1 MFDNYIFVIV
11 LVLFFTV
18 NCQECERLVSLPA
31 KQPVLRYEFNFS
43 IPDVYV
49 QLENPNGTPIFQAF
63 CTSTTCQSAE
73 YINSTLDPSGD
84 IATGKF
90 HIKLNSFGGGQQG
103 NYTLWTEG
111 RKTFLK
117 CIKLYLLG
125 KPRPSNIIANRVPY
139 EGEAVILTCH
149 SISTT
154 DPPGHDL
161 VMSYTWTEDGTM
173 LTSGGRFT
181 LLPNTAATLTITKVQ
196 QSDELSQFACTGT
209 EELGLPSD
217 SSAAF
222 QITVYYGPDN
232 IAFNSTGISQAVSEG
247 DSFPP
252 VACLADCKPSC
263 IFRWTKD
270 QSSVST
276 SAVLDLG
283 IVGSDDMGIYTCT
296 GTHSVY
302 TTYTDTKTYSVTV
315 TYGPNNVSISPST
328 TSYTTTEGDSQGEI
342 TCSAVCNPECA
353 YTWSKV
359 GATGTV
365 RNNAILNLGQ
375 LTRQEAGS
383 YICSASN
390 PSSSTTRT
398 GPIVVVEVIY
408 GPSIVSLSPSTT
420 SYTKPEG
427 GTLGD
432 ITCSAVCHLE
442 CVYTWSKIGTTRTG
456 RNNAILNLGQLTRQE
471 AGSYICTA
479 TNPSSSTTRN
489 SSTVVVNVIFGPN
502 TSLINPSNMNY
513 TINENQPII
522 TIVCSASC
530 YPTCTYSWR
539 KTTPTP
545 SSASNNHNLALGEV
559 TRNEAGTYQCEA
571 TNPTSNE
578 TATSVVV
585 NINVRYGPDSAT
597 LGVPSKYT
605 TTEGDTLLNVTC
617 SSVCWPGCSYTWR
630 NLTNNAIMSQNR
642 SLTFGPV
649 DRYMTD
655 TYRCDVANIYT
666 AYNKTTRSELQLLV
680 KYAPDVSI
688 VQSASSLT
696 EGSPLILTCSANGYP
711 SQYTYTGFNQTFGT
725 TAIPNDNT
733 EEAGVRDNI
742 SVRIASLALQDTGL
756 YTCTVHNNVKDIND
770 NLIQSESTQIDVK
783 VKPQTFL
790 AEDRFAAPTGGQ
802 VNISVPIYSNP
813 VFSDYGYYRYDG
825 YHVKEDDK
833 YEFTQINAL
842 IQTQFYGRSVTLQGL
857 VVQMTIQNL
866 TEVDFGLYTF
876 WIKNEIGNTSV
887 EVNVSARSI
896 PSQPMQL
903 NVTVNENT
911 PSFEWRKGFNGGFVQ
926 TFLLQTSS
934 TSDTQLW
941 TNRTSILETDTTYIG
956 DTGFYRVNITK
967 FEFGHFD
974 ARLIAYNELG
984 NADPAHFQP
993 FDVIN
998 MLEEEQTKPSNG
1010 AIIGAATGG
1019 GLAGVLLLGAAV
1031 FFLVRRRPFTK
1042 GQSKEDRN
1050 ALKNDHALKGITEP
1064 EDDDIPDEVENAMYV
1079 GAGEAANVYSKPVK
1093 KTTSQVA
1100 QTNPGDI
1107 YAVVD
1112 KPKGKKKKR

>member
-1 MFDNYIFVIV
+1 GPESETLSHYI
-11 LVLFFTV
+11 T
-18 NCQECERLVSLPA
+18 
-31 KQPVLRYEFNFS
+31 
-43 IPDVYV
+43 
-49 QLENPNGTPIFQAF
+49 
-63 CTSTTCQSAE
+63 
-73 YINSTLDPSGD
+73 
-84 IATGKF
+84 
-90 HIKLNSFGGGQQG
+90 
-103 NYTLWTEG
+103 NYTKTEG
-111 RKTFLK
+111 VTYNVPVNLYARLCVYLHT
-117 CIKLYLLG
+117 IK
-125 KPRPSNIIANRVPY
+125 
-139 EGEAVILTCH
+139 
-149 SISTT
+149 
-154 DPPGHDL
+154 
-161 VMSYTWTEDGTM
+161 YTKTED
-173 LTSGGRFT
+173 
-181 LLPNTAATLTITKVQ
+181 
-196 QSDELSQFACTGT
+196 
-209 EELGLPSD
+209 
-217 SSAAF
+217 
-222 QITVYYGPDN
+222 
-232 IAFNSTGISQAVSEG
+232 
-247 DSFPP
+247 
-252 VACLADCKPSC
+252 
-263 IFRWTKD
+263 
-270 QSSVST
+270 
-276 SAVLDLG
+276 
-283 IVGSDDMGIYTCT
+283 
-296 GTHSVY
+296 
-302 TTYTDTKTYSVTV
+302 
-315 TYGPNNVSISPST
+315 
-328 TSYTTTEGDSQGEI
+328 
-342 TCSAVCNPECA
+342 
-353 YTWSKV
+353 
-359 GATGTV
+359 
-365 RNNAILNLGQ
+365 
-375 LTRQEAGS
+375 
-383 YICSASN
+383 
-390 PSSSTTRT
+390 
-398 GPIVVVEVIY
+398 

-489 SSTVVVNVIFGPN
+489 SSTVVVNVICELKMARGIYLKEKRRYQHAIMYSCYDLLFPVGPN

-585 NINVRYGPDSAT
+585 NINVRWTRFSHIGRT
-597 LGVPSKYT
+597 LKVHNDGRRHSPERY
-605 TTEGDTLLNVTC
+605 LLFC
-617 SSVCWPGCSYTWR
+617 LLAWLFIHLEKFDKQRYH
-630 NLTNNAIMSQNR
+630 NR

-666 AYNKTTRSELQLLV
+666 AYNKTTRN
-680 KYAPDVSI
+680 APDVSI

-1112 KPKGKKKKR
+1112 KPKGKKKKGKTAAGTSGHSKQLNDSQETYENAGFVSTEPSKEVGCVSY

>member
-1 MFDNYIFVIV
+1 MLFYTHIFY
-11 LVLFFTV
+11 FTV

-196 QSDELSQFACTGT
+196 QSDELSQFACT
-209 EELGLPSD
+209 D
-217 SSAAF
+217 
-222 QITVYYGPDN
+222 GPDN

-359 GATGTV
+359 GATGT
-365 RNNAILNLGQ
+365 

-398 GPIVVVEVIY
+398 GPIVVVEVIC
-408 GPSIVSLSPSTT
+408 
-420 SYTKPEG
+420 K
-427 GTLGD
+427 
-432 ITCSAVCHLE
+432 
-442 CVYTWSKIGTTRTG
+442 
-456 RNNAILNLGQLTRQE
+456 
-471 AGSYICTA
+471 
-479 TNPSSSTTRN
+479 
-489 SSTVVVNVIFGPN
+489 
-502 TSLINPSNMNY
+502 
-513 TINENQPII
+513 
-522 TIVCSASC
+522 
-530 YPTCTYSWR
+530 
-539 KTTPTP
+539 
-545 SSASNNHNLALGEV
+545 SNNSIHL
-559 TRNEAGTYQCEA
+559 Y
-571 TNPTSNE
+571 
-578 TATSVVV
+578 
-585 NINVRYGPDSAT
+585 NI
-597 LGVPSKYT
+597 
-605 TTEGDTLLNVTC
+605 E
-617 SSVCWPGCSYTWR
+617 
-630 NLTNNAIMSQNR
+630 
-642 SLTFGPV
+642 
-649 DRYMTD
+649 
-655 TYRCDVANIYT
+655 
-666 AYNKTTRSELQLLV
+666 
-680 KYAPDVSI
+680 SI
-688 VQSASSLT
+688 
-696 EGSPLILTCSANGYP
+696 
-711 SQYTYTGFNQTFGT
+711 
-725 TAIPNDNT
+725 
-733 EEAGVRDNI
+733 
-742 SVRIASLALQDTGL
+742 
-756 YTCTVHNNVKDIND
+756 
-770 NLIQSESTQIDVK
+770 
-783 VKPQTFL
+783 
-790 AEDRFAAPTGGQ
+790 
-802 VNISVPIYSNP
+802 
-813 VFSDYGYYRYDG
+813 
-825 YHVKEDDK
+825 
-833 YEFTQINAL
+833 
-842 IQTQFYGRSVTLQGL
+842 
-857 VVQMTIQNL
+857 
-866 TEVDFGLYTF
+866 
-876 WIKNEIGNTSV
+876 
-887 EVNVSARSI
+887 
-896 PSQPMQL
+896 
-903 NVTVNENT
+903 
-911 PSFEWRKGFNGGFVQ
+911 SF
-926 TFLLQTSS
+926 
-934 TSDTQLW
+934 
-941 TNRTSILETDTTYIG
+941 
-956 DTGFYRVNITK
+956 
-967 FEFGHFD
+967 
-974 ARLIAYNELG
+974 
-984 NADPAHFQP
+984 
-993 FDVIN
+993 
-998 MLEEEQTKPSNG
+998 
-1010 AIIGAATGG
+1010 
-1019 GLAGVLLLGAAV
+1019 
-1031 FFLVRRRPFTK
+1031 
-1042 GQSKEDRN
+1042 
-1050 ALKNDHALKGITEP
+1050 
-1064 EDDDIPDEVENAMYV
+1064 
-1079 GAGEAANVYSKPVK
+1079 
-1093 KTTSQVA
+1093 
-1100 QTNPGDI
+1100 
-1107 YAVVD
+1107 
-1112 KPKGKKKKR
+1112 